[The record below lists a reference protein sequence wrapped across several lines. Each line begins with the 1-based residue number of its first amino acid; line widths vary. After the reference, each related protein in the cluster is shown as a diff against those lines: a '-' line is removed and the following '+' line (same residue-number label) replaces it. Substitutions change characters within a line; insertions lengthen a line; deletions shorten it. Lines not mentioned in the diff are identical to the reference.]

1 MDSTPLNGSPDPLS
15 DFASRWRQVRACA
28 RCHRLKM
35 KCIYDNPSHSAC
47 RRCFSSGIACSLDDD
62 PTAKQAKKKR
72 KLPRKLEP
80 TLLEQL
86 RQIEES
92 VFEQDPGEID
102 GYEARK
108 IIDSI
113 LTRINGKD
121 SNRSSEQDTNTP
133 RMWSANPEVSENLPE
148 ISPDDNLTREL
159 IANNIITIEE
169 LRARFSFFL
178 EHMLPYCPLVSF
190 SSNQLEFDFQLE
202 NSPILLIS
210 CVFATTINNNT
221 NAMKLDGDLETNRQL
236 QSTLLHYLD
245 LYLANRVFFEA
256 KKFLLLLV
264 TACLVLSLWCIV
276 PNNGNHKNQIKLLLA
291 YNVSLCMGLGDS
303 TKHTNSQFE
312 DENGGRNALRTFLA
326 VYCCCSSL
334 GLSLPRFKLPT
345 WSKDHEFAFSV
356 LARNPASPMTDIC
369 LCSVSKLVKV
379 GHEALEILSPDGA
392 KSSSTNTMLIIDA
405 YVHQLAAILKESNIS
420 LDGHLKIVH
429 KESREEYLVS
439 FIYYQILMN
448 IYDNI
453 VTTNMTNLPINEELS
468 LLVLGLIIKLTTVC
482 ENLLECFVE
491 LSNESINYPTFFFYK
506 PFHALVILIRLKLI
520 LKSGFL
526 KLNCNLTTSS
536 DDSTVQSYI
545 NKIDEIMKEN
555 ESKWDLNISVN
566 MSSVLTKVKK
576 WMNVCSKFKGRSE
589 HNASDPSAQHLLSLI
604 MNSKNKEIESL
615 EPPQEHNHDK
625 SQYSDHHQT
634 EPGMEASFENAI
646 EEIFK
651 EMDLDLSR
659 ALNPFESIMATSDYP
674 FESPFI

>member
-1 MDSTPLNGSPDPLS
+1 MDATPLNGSPDPLS

-47 RRCFSSGIACSLDDD
+47 RRCFSSGIACSLDND

-72 KLPRKLEP
+72 KLPKKSEP
-80 TLLEQL
+80 TLLQQL

-92 VFEQDPGEID
+92 VYEQEPDEIE

-113 LTRINGKD
+113 LTRINGKV
-121 SNRSSEQDTNTP
+121 STRSPRNSTNTP
-133 RMWSANPEVSENLPE
+133 QMRSISPKFAENSYE
-148 ISPDDNLTREL
+148 ISTDDNLAREL
-159 IANNIITIEE
+159 IANNIITKEV

-190 SSNQLEFDFQLE
+190 SSNQSDFEFQLE
-202 NSPILLIS
+202 NTPLLLVS

-221 NAMKLDGDLETNRQL
+221 SAMKLAGNSETNREL
-236 QSTLLHYLD
+236 QNTLLHYLD
-245 LYLANRVFFEA
+245 LYLANRIFFEA
-256 KKFLLLLV
+256 KNFSLSLV

-303 TKHTNSQFE
+303 SKHTNTQLE
-312 DENGGRNALRTFLA
+312 EENGGLRTFLA

-345 WSKDHEFAFSV
+345 WSKDHEYAYNV
-356 LARNPASPMTDIC
+356 LAQNRTSSMTDSC
-369 LCSVSKLVKV
+369 LCSISKLVKS
-379 GHEALEILSPDGA
+379 GHEALEILNPERA
-392 KSSSTNTMLIIDA
+392 KISGSNTMLIIDA
-405 YVHQLAAILKESNIS
+405 YVHQLVAILKENNINV
-420 LDGHLKIVH
+420 DGHLKIVH
-429 KESREEYLVS
+429 KENREEFLVS

-448 IYDNI
+448 IYDNFI
-453 VTTNMTNLPINEELS
+453 TTNMTNSPINEELS
-468 LLVLGLIIKLTTVC
+468 LLVFGSIIKLTTVC

-491 LSNESINYPTFFFYK
+491 LSNGSINYPTFFFYK

-536 DDSTVQSYI
+536 DDSTVQSYV
-545 NKIDEIMKEN
+545 NQIDEIMKEN
-555 ESKWDLNISVN
+555 ESKWDSNISVN
-566 MSSVLTKVKK
+566 MSSVLAKVKK
-576 WMNVCSKFKGRSE
+576 WMIVCSKFKGRSE
-589 HNASDPSAQHLLSLI
+589 HSASDPSAQHLLSLI
-604 MNSKNKEIESL
+604 LNSKNKEIESL
-615 EPPQEHNHDK
+615 EPPQEQSH
-625 SQYSDHHQT
+625 HHQI
-634 EPGMEASFENAI
+634 EPVMEASFENTI

-651 EMDLDLSR
+651 EMDSDLSR
-659 ALNPFESIMATSDYP
+659 ALNPFESLMATSDYP
-674 FESPFI
+674 FESPFV

>member
-1 MDSTPLNGSPDPLS
+1 MEATPLNGSPDPLS

-47 RRCFSSGIACSLDDD
+47 RRCFSSGIACSLDND

-72 KLPRKLEP
+72 KLPKKLEP
-80 TLLEQL
+80 TLLQQL

-92 VFEQDPGEID
+92 VYEQEPDGID

-113 LTRINGKD
+113 LTRINGKVSTRSRD
-121 SNRSSEQDTNTP
+121 STSTPQMRS
-133 RMWSANPEVSENLPE
+133 
-148 ISPDDNLTREL
+148 ISIKFTEKMLEFSTDDNLAREL
-159 IANNIITIEE
+159 IANNIITKEV

-190 SSNQLEFDFQLE
+190 SSNQVDFEYQLQ
-202 NSPILLIS
+202 NTPILLVS

-221 NAMKLDGDLETNRQL
+221 SAMKLAGNLETNREL
-236 QSTLLHYLD
+236 QNTLLHYLD
-245 LYLANRVFFEA
+245 LYLANRIFFEA
-256 KKFLLLLV
+256 KNFLLLLV

-303 TKHTNSQFE
+303 SKTNTQLE
-312 DENGGRNALRTFLA
+312 DENGALKTFLA

-345 WSKDHEFAFSV
+345 WSKDHEYAYNV
-356 LARNPASPMTDIC
+356 LAQNRTFSMTDSC
-369 LCSVSKLVKV
+369 LCSVSKLVKL
-379 GHEALEILSPDGA
+379 GHEALEILSPERA
-392 KSSSTNTMLIIDA
+392 KISSSNTMLIIDA
-405 YVHQLAAILKESNIS
+405 YVHQLVTILKESNIS
-420 LDGHLKIVH
+420 VDGHLKIVH
-429 KESREEYLVS
+429 KANREEFLVS

-448 IYDNI
+448 IYDNF

-468 LLVLGLIIKLTTVC
+468 LLVFGLIIKLTTVC

-520 LKSGFL
+520 SKSGFL
-526 KLNCNLTTSS
+526 KLNSNLST
-536 DDSTVQSYI
+536 DDSTIHSYV
-545 NKIDEIMKEN
+545 NQIDEIMKEN

-566 MSSVLTKVKK
+566 MSSVLAKVKK
-576 WMNVCSKFKGRSE
+576 WMIVCSKFKGRSE
-589 HNASDPSAQHLLSLI
+589 HSASDPSAQHLLSLI
-604 MNSKNKEIESL
+604 LNSKNKEIESL
-615 EPPQEHNHDK
+615 EPPQEQSHGK
-625 SQYSDHHQT
+625 PEYSDHHQI
-634 EPGMEASFENAI
+634 EPEASFENTI

-659 ALNPFESIMATSDYP
+659 ALNPFESLMATSDYP
-674 FESPFI
+674 FESPFV